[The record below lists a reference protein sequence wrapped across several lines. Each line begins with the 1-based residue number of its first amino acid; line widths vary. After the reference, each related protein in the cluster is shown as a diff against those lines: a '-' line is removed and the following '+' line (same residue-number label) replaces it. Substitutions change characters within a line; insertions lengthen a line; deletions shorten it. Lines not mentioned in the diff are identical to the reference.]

1 MSAKTNAAY
10 KRLKADRAK
19 RLSRS
24 KVAGAANLYKK
35 FREVEPQRATRV
47 TINLPKSAMV
57 MGYLEFVGYSTTH
70 NGKAAMYKHKFA
82 KGSRPLL
89 CAGPRKN
96 QLILVGGRY
105 HVTERGIVDL
115 TPGGIEIE
123 D

>member
-1 MSAKTNAAY
+1 MSGKIARK
-10 KRLKADRAK
+10 KI
-19 RLSRS
+19 
-24 KVAGAANLYKK
+24 AGAANLYKK
-35 FREVEPQRATRV
+35 FREVEPQRARRV
-47 TINLPKSAMV
+47 TINLPKSVMV

-89 CAGPRKN
+89 CAGPGRN

-115 TPGGIEIE
+115 TPRGTEIE